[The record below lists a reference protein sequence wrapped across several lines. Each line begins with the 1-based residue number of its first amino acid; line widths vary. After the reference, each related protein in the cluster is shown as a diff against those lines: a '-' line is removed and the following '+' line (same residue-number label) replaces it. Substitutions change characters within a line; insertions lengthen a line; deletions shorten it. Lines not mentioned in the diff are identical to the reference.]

1 MRLTIMPQTKEQRQI
16 SYEKNKEKILARNRE
31 YRRKNKEKID
41 EAKKNKIKPILSD
54 EKKEKRKAYKLEW
67 DKKRK
72 EKLNVKDKVNTKE
85 KVKFIE
91 PKKPVKQNT
100 LVVSDTNRFIDNL
113 ITRQKN
119 RNLTLTKSYYV
130 K

>member
-1 MRLTIMPQTKEQRQI
+1 MPQTKEQRQI